1 MALTPLFSS
10 PCDLARRIPELI
22 ADFLELENKVGR
34 RFREDSL
41 TDIIVASMLQIL
53 GSNATVLTPN
63 ESVTGSDFDIMIV
76 APATGDA
83 VQYRLQAKRLSPH
96 NSQWDWG
103 SYKEL
108 AHPHGSGAQAS
119 TLVRSSAHES
129 VPTIPLYAFYNPASA
144 CRASGGVLS
153 GIELADGRQI
163 NEIVKTLVKAKPK
176 RPRLKRVAHL
186 QDLFFPL
193 STLLCPPGDQTEGA
207 TVIAPE
213 ASRRAVLGAV
223 ESRRPSWLR
232 EEEIRVLDAPQRR
245 LGVRPGDGALPDRAL
260 EDIAPVLRSR
270 ELPRRY
276 PKVVEDALRSDG
288 PRIRKARVKRTKL
301 ILVSGPRGE

>member
-10 PCDLARRIPELI
+10 PCDLAQRIPELI
-22 ADFLELENKVGR
+22 ANFLELENNVGR

-63 ESVTGSDFDIMIV
+63 ETFTGSDFDILIV
-76 APATGDA
+76 EPATGDA
-83 VQYRLQAKRLSPH
+83 IQYRLQAKRLSPH
-96 NSQWDWG
+96 HSQWDWG

-119 TLVRSSAHES
+119 TLIRSSAHEAI
-129 VPTIPLYAFYNPASA
+129 PTIPLYAFYNPTSA
-144 CRASGGVLS
+144 CQASGGVLS
-153 GIELADGRQI
+153 GLELADGRQV
-163 NEIVKTLVKAKPK
+163 NEIVKTLIKAKPK

-193 STLLCPPGDQTEGA
+193 STLLCPPGDITGVA
-207 TVIAPE
+207 AVVAPE
-213 ASRRAVLGAV
+213 QSRRAVLQAV
-223 ESRRPSWLR
+223 ESRRPSWLQ
-232 EEEIRVLDAPQRR
+232 EEQIRVLDAPRPR
-245 LGVRPGDGALPDRAL
+245 LAERPADPVLPDRVI
-260 EDIAPVLRSR
+260 EDIPSSVPPHKLH
-270 ELPRRY
+270 RRY
-276 PKVVEDALRSDG
+276 PKVVEDALRTDG
-288 PRIRKARVKRTKL
+288 PPIRKARVKRTKL